1 MSTLL
6 LQKEEAGL
14 RAAVMQD
21 GRLYAYRAQQD
32 AAAVREGQ
40 IYPSRV

>member
-21 GRLYAYRAQQD
+21 GRLYACGAYNL
-32 AAAVREGQ
+32 GFP
-40 IYPSRV
+40 IM